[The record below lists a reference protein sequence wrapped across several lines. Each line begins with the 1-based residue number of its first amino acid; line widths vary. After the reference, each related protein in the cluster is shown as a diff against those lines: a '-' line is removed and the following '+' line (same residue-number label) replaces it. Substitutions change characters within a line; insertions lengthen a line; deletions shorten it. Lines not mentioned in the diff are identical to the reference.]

1 MKIAVCV
8 KEVPAASR
16 PLDSKSYRLDRSGD
30 LRVNPR
36 DLAAVEAG
44 LSLGGGAENE
54 VVLVS
59 VGPESALETV
69 REGLAMGAARAV
81 VVSDPALGGSDLAP
95 TSLVLARVLE
105 RERPDLTLFGQLA
118 EDSSGGLI
126 WAAVAVH
133 LALPILSQALTLEV
147 AATGASIRVERQT
160 EAGTD
165 VLEAPLPCL
174 VSVSDA
180 IAVPRF
186 PTFREMKAAREKPV
200 DALGL
205 SDLGLSDDE
214 VGESG
219 SRTEVLAVSPVKR
232 TRDALV
238 VEPDEP
244 AEAAR
249 EIVGFLRERGLA

>member
-16 PLDSKSYRLDRSGD
+16 QLEHESYRLDRGGD

-36 DLAAVEAG
+36 DLVAVEAA
-44 LSLGGGAENE
+44 LALGGDRENE

-59 VGPESALETV
+59 VGPESAHETV
-69 REGLAMGAARAV
+69 REGLAMGADRAV
-81 VVSDPALGGSDLAP
+81 VVSDAALGGSDLAP

-105 RERPDLTLFGQLA
+105 RERPELTLFGQLA
-118 EDSSGGLI
+118 EDSAGGLI

-133 LALPILSQALTLEV
+133 LGLPILSQALMLAPAEGLV
-147 AATGASIRVERQT
+147 RIERQT

-200 DALGL
+200 QALGL
-205 SDLGLSDDE
+205 GDLGLSADE
-214 VGESG
+214 VGDAG
-219 SRTEVLAVSPVKR
+219 SLTEVLAASPVER
-232 TRDALV
+232 SRDALV
-238 VEPDEP
+238 VEADEP

-249 EIVGFLRERGLA
+249 EIAGFLRGRGLV

>member
-16 PLDSKSYRLDRSGD
+16 QLDRASFRLDRGGD

-36 DLAAVEAG
+36 DLVAVEAG
-44 LSLGGGAENE
+44 LAFAAEAGRE
-54 VVLVS
+54 VILVS
-59 VGPESALETV
+59 IGPESALDTV
-69 REGLAMGAARAV
+69 REGLAMGAHRAV
-81 VVSDPALGGSDLAP
+81 VVSDLALGGSDLAP
-95 TSLVLARVLE
+95 SSLVLARVLE

-118 EDSSGGLI
+118 EDSSGGLL

-133 LALPILSQALTLEV
+133 LGLPALSQALTLE
-147 AATGASIRVERQT
+147 AADGAIRVERQT
-160 EAGTD
+160 EAGTE

-200 DALGL
+200 EALGL
-205 SDLGLSDDE
+205 ADLDLRADE
-214 VGESG
+214 VGAAG
-219 SRTEVLAVSPVKR
+219 SRTEVVAAAPVAR

-238 VEPDEP
+238 VEADEP
-244 AEAAR
+244 ADAAR
-249 EIVGFLRERGLA
+249 EIAGFLRERGLV